1 MCCLLSLCVFEC
13 AVCLYVCMYI
23 QVCLLLPHVVFFP
36 QLFSFWCCSVF
47 LGIFELFVRLQLR
60 PFALGEHAR
69 PSLGA
74 SASSLFLSFSVCVVG
89 GRYFYF
95 FCFRPVSVCLSV
107 LLVLC
112 LASACLVQ
120 TVTPTAGRE
129 CPPVK
134 APLKPLG
141 LGCLLKPFIFPDS
154 PGLGLVRQ
162 DTPP

>member
-1 MCCLLSLCVFEC
+1 MLSLCVVGC
-13 AVCLYVCMYI
+13 VVCSYMYMYR
-23 QVCLLLPHVVFFP
+23 QACLLFLVLSIFVSFSHFGVF
-36 QLFSFWCCSVF
+36 CVF
-47 LGIFELFVRLQLR
+47 LGLFVWLQLR
-60 PFALGEHAR
+60 SFAFGGNAR

-74 SASSLFLSFSVCVVG
+74 SASSLFLSFSVFVVSG
-89 GRYFYF
+89 LYFYF
-95 FCFRPVSVCLSV
+95 FRFWPVSVCLSV

-112 LASACLVQ
+112 LASACLGQ
-120 TVTPTAGRE
+120 TVNCTAGRD

-162 DTPP
+162 NTPP

>member
-1 MCCLLSLCVFEC
+1 MFLSVQC
-13 AVCLYVCMYI
+13 VCMC
-23 QVCLLLPHVVFFP
+23 VCIYRFVFFFLLLYFF
-36 QLFSFWCCSVF
+36 QLFSFWCLSVF
-47 LGIFELFVRLQLR
+47 LGIFELFVALQLR

-95 FCFRPVSVCLSV
+95 FCFWPVSVCLSF

-112 LASACLVQ
+112 LGSACLGQ
-120 TVTPTAGRE
+120 TVTPTAGRD